1 MLMKGKAVC
10 KESYILVLKKVALKK
25 KKKKVMFHS
34 NEDSERNTSTILGTF
49 QKLNTS
55 YLIVNNS
62 NTE

>member
-10 KESYILVLKKVALKK
+10 KESYILVLKKVALK

>member
-1 MLMKGKAVC
+1 MQRIIYSSL
-10 KESYILVLKKVALKK
+10 KESSFKK

-49 QKLNTS
+49 QKLNIS
-55 YLIVNNS
+55 YLIVNNF